1 MKPAKSSPQG
11 ERGGEGERTAGW
23 ESEGSGIDYCSKSVG
38 NKLKLGDRGGGETA
52 ASRTKLQFGTNA
64 FFFFF
69 FLHLCQIN
77 DVQV

>member
-38 NKLKLGDRGGGETA
+38 NKLKLGDRGGGGETA

-69 FLHLCQIN
+69 FFICAK
-77 DVQV
+77 